1 MISVSKDTQPGQYI
15 YFPVGCQIA
24 NKYLAAS
31 NLFRHNDVPHE
42 GIVIRIE
49 NGLSEAYKLKC
60 FRFLG
65 EESKSLDKGEIDIE
79 ADQ

>member
-1 MISVSKDTQPGQYI
+1 MEELSPT
-15 YFPVGCQIA
+15 C
-24 NKYLAAS
+24 
-31 NLFRHNDVPHE
+31 HNDVPHE

-65 EESKSLDKGEIDIE
+65 ESLDKGEIDIE

>member
-1 MISVSKDTQPGQYI
+1 MRINQSSKFNVNY
-15 YFPVGCQIA
+15 
-24 NKYLAAS
+24 AAKIIQVKD
-31 NLFRHNDVPHE
+31 FTPCHNDVPHE

-65 EESKSLDKGEIDIE
+65 EESKSLNKGEIDIE

>member
-1 MISVSKDTQPGQYI
+1 M
-15 YFPVGCQIA
+15 
-24 NKYLAAS
+24 
-31 NLFRHNDVPHE
+31 PHE

>member
-1 MISVSKDTQPGQYI
+1 MRINQSSKFNVNYA
-15 YFPVGCQIA
+15 A
-24 NKYLAAS
+24 NDKRFYMEELS
-31 NLFRHNDVPHE
+31 PTCHNDVPHE